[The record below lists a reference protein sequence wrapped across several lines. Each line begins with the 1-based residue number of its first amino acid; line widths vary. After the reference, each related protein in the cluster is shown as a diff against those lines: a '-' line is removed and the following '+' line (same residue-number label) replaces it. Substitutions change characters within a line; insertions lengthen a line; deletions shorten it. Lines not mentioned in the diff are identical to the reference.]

1 MSSIAIGTGI
11 AGETVVALRA
21 PRLRITRRGRLVL
34 GALLAGPVAVA
45 LAISAFSGSPAQAG
59 STASTASFEYI
70 TVASGE
76 TLWDLAGWIA
86 PEADPRDVVNAL
98 TELNQLGSTA
108 VQPGQRLAIPTA
120 YAG

>member
-1 MSSIAIGTGI
+1 MSSIAIGTGT
-11 AGETVVALRA
+11 AGGTVVALRA